1 MGAIPILDRRPGTD
15 AEHSTMARPDHF
27 KHLRVHPEIADTR
40 FAIFAANQ
48 WTLEVRCWS
57 CKKPET
63 YWDGAE
69 LVRRFGPGGTT
80 RQLDKLKCECGA
92 TRPAMTALVIPG
104 QGVQRFPP
112 A

>member
-1 MGAIPILDRRPGTD
+1 MPRP
-15 AEHSTMARPDHF
+15 AHF
-27 KHLRVHPEIADTR
+27 KHLRVHPEIANTP
-40 FAIFAANQ
+40 FAIFAANL

-80 RQLDKLKCECGA
+80 GQLDKSLRCECGA
-92 TRPAMTALVIPG
+92 TLPAMTALVTVG
-104 QGVQRFPP
+104 QGVQRFDPCR
-112 A
+112 